1 MVIFDG
7 NVLNLMGSKQ
17 WSFPRL
23 LQLSVSQLGNF
34 LLHWSHEDSLP
45 YYLIEAL
52 LFSFTFRFRIH
63 LELIFVW
70 SVKCYFIPLSI
81 EISNI
86 IVLLIKILSLFH
98 CLIEPHLLN
107 CVCVCVCVCVR
118 IARLLGCLV
127 WSLDLFVQTCVQIFD
142 LSKSKSNYFDYCAFI
157 TNLDIK

>member
-98 CLIEPHLLN
+98 SLIEPHLWN
-107 CVCVCVCVCVR
+107 CVCVCVCAHCKASG
-118 IARLLGCLV
+118 ISSLV
-127 WSLDLFVQTCVQIFD
+127 FGSICPNLCPNFWFVQIKIKLFWLLCFYN
-142 LSKSKSNYFDYCAFI
+142 KSWY
-157 TNLDIK
+157 